1 MTLEEIKEFLRR
13 KNGYVKFGAFK
24 LSTILDANET
34 LCYQALGEIRR
45 EFKNKYEKNNDFQD
59 GIHKSQFLNEFEG
72 ASFKRRVFPKETD
85 FKSSQDVFK
94 NAFINNDYSDAK
106 AIEVFKKA
114 LKVKK
119 NVLVIGDLHL
129 PFTLD
134 GYLEH
139 CIETYYKHN
148 CNEVVFIGDI
158 IDNHASSYHE
168 TDPDGYSAGQE
179 LKLAIQQVKKWYQA
193 FPKATIIIGNH
204 DRLIMRKAYSSGL
217 SKLWIKDYAEVLGTP
232 GWNFTESIEI
242 DDVLYIHGEGGVA
255 RTRARRD
262 LCSIVQG
269 HLHTQASVDWIVGK
283 NFKIFACQTGCGINA
298 KAYAMAYAKEFAK
311 PAIGCA
317 VILNGKT
324 VFNEMMDL

>member
-1 MTLEEIKEFLRR
+1 MKLEEIKDFLRR

-24 LSTILDANET
+24 LSTILDADED

-45 EFKNKYEKNNDFQD
+45 EFKNERNRT
-59 GIHKSQFLNEFEG
+59 HKELLEG
-72 ASFKRRVFPKETD
+72 ASYTRRSLLD
-85 FKSSQDVFK
+85 NQFKSSQDVFK

-129 PFTLD
+129 PFTLE

-139 CIETYYKHN
+139 CIETYYKHK

-158 IDNHASSYHE
+158 IDNHASSFHI
-168 TDPDGYSAGQE
+168 PDADGHSAGYE
-179 LKLAIQQVKKWYQA
+179 LKLAIQQVKEWYKA
-193 FPKATIIIGNH
+193 FPKATVIIGNH
-204 DRLIMRKAYSSGL
+204 DRIIMRKAQASGL
-217 SKLWIKDYAEVLGTP
+217 SKMWIKDYADVLGVP
-232 GWNFTESIEI
+232 NWKFVESIEI
-242 DDVLYIHGEGGVA
+242 DDVLYLHGEGGVA

-283 NFKIFACQTGCGINA
+283 NFKIFACQTGCGIDA

-317 VILNGKT
+317 VILEGKT
-324 VFNEMMDL
+324 VFNAMMDL

>member
-45 EFKNKYEKNNDFQD
+45 EFKNERNRT
-59 GIHKSQFLNEFEG
+59 HKELLEG
-72 ASFKRRVFPKETD
+72 ASYTRRSLLD
-85 FKSSQDVFK
+85 NQFKSSQDVFK

-139 CIETYYKHN
+139 CIKVYKKYN
-148 CNEVVFIGDI
+148 CDTVVFIGDI
-158 IDNHASSYHE
+158 LDLHFTSYHE
-168 TDPDGYSAGQE
+168 TSTEGYGATQE
-179 LKLAIQQVKKWYQA
+179 HDLSVEMLRKWYKA
-193 FPKATIIIGNH
+193 FPKAYVTIGNH
-204 DRLIMRKAYSSGL
+204 DALIYRKAMSAGISKRWIQNYSQ
-217 SKLWIKDYAEVLGTP
+217 VLGTP
-232 GWNFTESIEI
+232 GWEWVTDVVI
-242 DDVLYIHGEGGVA
+242 DDVLYTHGTTNA
-255 RTRARRD
+255 YTKAKQN
-262 LCSIVQG
+262 LMSTVQG
-269 HLHTQASVDWIVGK
+269 HLHSQAGIQFYVGAK
-283 NFKIFACQTGCGINA
+283 SRIFGFQVGCGVDM
-298 KAYAMAYAKEFAK
+298 KSYAMEYGRNFPK
-311 PAIGCA
+311 P
-317 VILNGKT
+317 VISCGVVIEGLHPYLE
-324 VFNEMMDL
+324 VMDL